1 VAGRWSLVAGRWSL
15 VGANMTIKSYKDLK
29 VWQVAID
36 MVVDIYRLTGK
47 FPRNESFGL
56 ASQIQRATVSIPS
69 NIAEGHARGTSRE
82 FHHYLSITLGSTAE
96 LETQLIIAAKLN
108 YLEITTA
115 NEMLERI
122 DKLGK
127 MIRALQK
134 SVKTG
139 CQ

>member
-1 VAGRWSLVAGRWSL
+1 
-15 VGANMTIKSYKDLK
+15 MTIKSYKDLK

-96 LETQLIIAAKLN
+96 LETQLIIAEKLG
-108 YLEITTA
+108 YLEQTTA

>member
-1 VAGRWSLVAGRWSL
+1 VAGGWWL

-36 MVVDIYRLTGK
+36 MVVDIYKLTGK

-56 ASQIQRATVSIPS
+56 ASQIQRAMVSIPS

-82 FHHYLSITLGSTAE
+82 FHHFLSITLGSTAE
-96 LETQLIIAAKLN
+96 LETQLIIAAKLD
-108 YLEITTA
+108 YLELTTA
-115 NEMLERI
+115 NEMLERV

>member
-1 VAGRWSLVAGRWSL
+1 MAGRWSLVAGRWSL

-96 LETQLIIAAKLN
+96 LETQLIIASKLG
-108 YLEITTA
+108 YLEKTTA

-134 SVKTG
+134 SVKIG

>member
-1 VAGRWSLVAGRWSL
+1 
-15 VGANMTIKSYKDLK
+15 MTIKSYKDLK

-36 MVVDIYRLTGK
+36 MVVDIYKLTGK

-56 ASQIQRATVSIPS
+56 ASQIQRAMVSIPS

-96 LETQLIIAAKLN
+96 LETQLIIAAKLD
-108 YLEITTA
+108 YLELTTA
-115 NEMLERI
+115 NEMLERV

-127 MIRALQK
+127 MIRALK
-134 SVKTG
+134 SRLKPDVSSWWKGTG
-139 CQ
+139 SW

>member
-1 VAGRWSLVAGRWSL
+1 VAGSWWL

-29 VWQVAID
+29 IWQVAID
-36 MVVDIYRLTGK
+36 MVVDIYKLTGK

-56 ASQIQRATVSIPS
+56 ASQIQRAMVSIPS

-82 FHHYLSITLGSTAE
+82 FHHFLSITLGSTAE
-96 LETQLIIAAKLN
+96 LETQLIIAAKLD
-108 YLEITTA
+108 YLELTTA
-115 NEMLERI
+115 NEMLERV

-134 SVKTG
+134 L
-139 CQ
+139 